1 MIKILFL
8 ISFCLMAIVC
18 AYIVIYRNKFQ
29 LIFLFGKKGSG
40 KSTLLIKMMYKYGKK
55 GYTIYTNM
63 TDCLFP
69 SARIIDISMIG
80 DMVPEPYSIL
90 CLDEVGMEYDARK
103 FKSFKENTR
112 DFYKLQ
118 RHYQVL
124 CYCASQTWDVDK
136 KVRDLTDK
144 MYLCNAIGPI
154 SIARRIKRSF
164 GLTDPM
170 GEQESRIADK
180 LKWTSPLMWMFTWIP
195 SWKIYFDSFVAPKR
209 PYIRYKMNETPYG
222 LIRYRKPGKK
232 KYKKYKIKK
241 TRNSKQNKKFV
252 PMIVNRQTVEQG
264 EERSPQ

>member
-1 MIKILFL
+1 MFKALFL
-8 ISFCLMAIVC
+8 GVLCLLIALF
-18 AYIVIYRNKFQ
+18 AYIIIYRNKFQ
-29 LIFLFGKKGSG
+29 LIFVFGKKGSG

-55 GYTIYTNM
+55 GFTIYTNM
-63 TDCLFP
+63 IDCLYP
-69 SARIIDISMIG
+69 GARIIDISMIG

-118 RHYQVL
+118 RHYKVL

-144 MYLCNAIGPI
+144 MYLCGAIGPFA
-154 SIARRIKRSF
+154 IARKINRTF

-180 LKWTSPLMWMFTWIP
+180 LKFSSPFSWIYTWIP
-195 SWKIYFDSFVAPKR
+195 KWKIYFDSFTAPQR
-209 PYIRYKMNETPYG
+209 PYIRYKLNESPYG
-222 LIRYRKPGKK
+222 LIKYRKPGKQ

-241 TRNSKQNKKFV
+241 AKNTKQNKKFV
-252 PMIVNRQTVEQG
+252 NMNRMMK
-264 EERSPQ
+264 